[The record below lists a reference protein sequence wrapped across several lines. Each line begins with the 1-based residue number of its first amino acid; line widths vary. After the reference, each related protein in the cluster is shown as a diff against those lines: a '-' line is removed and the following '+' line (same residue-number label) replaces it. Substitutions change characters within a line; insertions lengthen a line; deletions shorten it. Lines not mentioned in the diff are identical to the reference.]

1 MRALMVF
8 MLASSFLGFLATFL
22 IQSAYEA
29 KSTRVQLVSVD
40 TVHPSRFG
48 PTTKDV
54 GDPLPMI
61 VTDSG
66 AILKNKTAM
75 GLSMIDRD
83 YVRSHPG
90 SALTVE
96 QILNVPKVARLGCLT
111 AMILGV
117 AGLLLLSRALQPILP
132 YDSER

>member
-1 MRALMVF
+1 
-8 MLASSFLGFLATFL
+8 
-22 IQSAYEA
+22 
-29 KSTRVQLVSVD
+29 
-40 TVHPSRFG
+40 
-48 PTTKDV
+48 
-54 GDPLPMI
+54 MI

>member
-1 MRALMVF
+1 MD
-8 MLASSFLGFLATFL
+8 ASINGIHARIVVSWVLGHFPYPVC
-22 IQSAYEA
+22 IRSEIH
-29 KSTRVQLVSVD
+29 KGPVS
-40 TVHPSRFG
+40 HPSRFG